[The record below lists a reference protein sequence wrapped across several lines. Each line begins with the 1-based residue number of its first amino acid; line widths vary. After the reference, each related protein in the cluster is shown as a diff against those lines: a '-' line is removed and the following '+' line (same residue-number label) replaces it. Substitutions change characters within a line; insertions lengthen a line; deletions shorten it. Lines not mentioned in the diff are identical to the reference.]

1 MGAPA
6 VREKLGHKDR
16 SDVYTSRLAL
26 TFARQSRICGEK
38 APCRP
43 SSTYSISSSSLPRSA
58 ENLRARAEFWHKIC
72 ESTALR
78 RRKQPRRR
86 RPFDVSLW
94 TTHSRQPLLRAVDAF
109 RYDVSPMHD
118 APNCICRVLA
128 TWRTSIL
135 NRRRLPPQQRRGRV
149 VGNLRVLGGRVVLVC
164 T

>member
-6 VREKLGHKDR
+6 VREKLGHQKIGQ
-16 SDVYTSRLAL
+16 TSIRLD
-26 TFARQSRICGEK
+26 
-38 APCRP
+38 
-43 SSTYSISSSSLPRSA
+43 SLS
-58 ENLRARAEFWHKIC
+58 LSLARAEFAEKKHHAALVVHTVFHLVAYLEAQKIC
-72 ESTALR
+72 AHAQNFGIKSARAQPCAAES
-78 RRKQPRRR
+78 
-86 RPFDVSLW
+86 SLGGGGRL
-94 TTHSRQPLLRAVDAF
+94 TFLSGPHSRQPLLLAVDAF